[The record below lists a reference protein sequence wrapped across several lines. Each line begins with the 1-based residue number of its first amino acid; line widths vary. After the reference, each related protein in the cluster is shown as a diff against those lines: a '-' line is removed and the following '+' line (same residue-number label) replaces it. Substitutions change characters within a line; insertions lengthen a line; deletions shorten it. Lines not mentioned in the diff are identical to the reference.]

1 MDGQRLLYAG
11 GPGKGKLDVIIY
23 IKQERA
29 FHVID
34 LEGGNSTLISEIVLK
49 AVFIRSFVI
58 YLFVYHLF
66 IYLCQGAHNLFLRAV
81 IPLYFVTLSPSLF
94 I

>member
-34 LEGGNSTLISEIVLK
+34 LEGGNSTLISEIVK
-49 AVFIRSFVI
+49 DSKRFSFV
-58 YLFVYHLF
+58 
-66 IYLCQGAHNLFLRAV
+66 R
-81 IPLYFVTLSPSLF
+81 SLF
-94 I
+94 ICLSFFAGVYLDKELNMNTTSVA

>member
-11 GPGKGKLDVIIY
+11 GPGKSKLDVIIY

-29 FHVID
+29 FHVIE

-58 YLFVYHLF
+58 YLFICLSF
-66 IYLCQGAHNLFLRAV
+66 IYL
-81 IPLYFVTLSPSLF
+81 F
-94 I
+94 ISRCP